1 MPAPREGFDV
11 CYARQWMAVS
21 PSSTTSQRA
30 EDYPRLLSLAV
41 HELRTPSSV
50 VAGYLRLLQRDG
62 GDPITDQ
69 QRKMVSEAEKSC
81 ARFIAL
87 IAEMSEISKL
97 DSGAIALAHQPIDIF
112 ALVEEV
118 AEHVHEA
125 SEREVRLT
133 LKGEAT
139 GAPATGDAVRL
150 RAAFQ
155 SIFRAILR
163 EKLGPATVVAER
175 RRVVQDGRPSA
186 VVVVSDESDVQ
197 AVYDSPPGAFDEGRG
212 GLGLALPLARR
223 VIEGHGGRIWAPS
236 PKAGEDRARGS
247 AVISLPITESKP

>member
-21 PSSTTSQRA
+21 PSSTTAPRA

-41 HELRTPSSV
+41 HELRTPCSV

-87 IAEMSEISKL
+87 ITEMSEISKL
-97 DSGAIALAHQPIDIF
+97 DSGAIALAQQPIDIF

-125 SEREVRLT
+125 SDREVRLT
-133 LKGEAT
+133 LKGDAT

-155 SIFRAILR
+155 AIFRAILR

-175 RRVVQDGRPSA
+175 RRAVTDGQLSA
-186 VVVVSDESDVQ
+186 VVVVADESDVQ
-197 AVYDSPPGAFDEGRG
+197 AVYDSPPGAFDERRG